1 MPRKTVNAM
10 PNNPIEKFEK
20 GIDMELTNHLVN
32 WLQTRY
38 PSYQKIQ
45 KGFGTSIYLSAIAAL
60 IIYTHQR
67 GIYANDRGT
76 PQTKIAEYI
85 GMNRNTLRRF
95 ITKLKLKS
103 LLSKKVW

>member
-10 PNNPIEKFEK
+10 PNNPIEKFER
-20 GIDMELTNHLVN
+20 GIDVELTNHLVN

-38 PSYQKIQ
+38 PSYQKIE
-45 KGFGTSIYLSAIAAL
+45 KGFGITIYLSAIAAL

-67 GIYANDRGT
+67 GIYADDRGT

-85 GMNRNTLRRF
+85 GINRNTLRRF
-95 ITKLKLKS
+95 ITKLKLKPM
-103 LLSKKVW
+103 LNNKVW